1 MYKKTVYLSGLT
13 AVLALTGCA
22 SHYELAGIQRTRV
35 LVDSRYDATP
45 DAEAAKFMEPFKH
58 KVDSVMGPVVGE
70 VDHEMVAHRPESDLS
85 NLLADIMVWSAGS
98 YNEKVDFGVYNMGG
112 IRAALSKG
120 KVTYGDVLDIA
131 PFENKICFVT
141 LTGEKVLELFSQMA
155 HTGGEAVSHGV
166 ELVFTR
172 DHKLKSARLN
182 GKEIA
187 PKATYC
193 IATLDYL
200 AQGNDKMEAFKSA
213 TNVVSPQASSNN
225 TRFLIMN
232 YFKEQ
237 TAQGKVVNSHKED
250 VSEWNN
256 LLTIHMYEKKYI
268 IDYFLLPDCSRFRS
282 E

>member
-13 AVLALTGCA
+13 ALLALTGCA

-35 LVDSRYDATP
+35 LVDNRYDATP
-45 DAEAAKFMEPFKH
+45 DAGAAKFMEPFKH
-58 KVDSVMGPVVGE
+58 KVDSLMGPVVGE
-70 VDHEMVAHRPESDLS
+70 VDHDMVAHRPESDLS
-85 NLLADIMVWSAGS
+85 NLLADIMVWAARD

-120 KVTYGDVLDIA
+120 KITFGDVLDIA

-141 LTGEKVLELFSQMA
+141 LSGDKLLELFSQMA

-172 DHKLKSARLN
+172 DHKLKSARLH
-182 GKEIA
+182 GKEID
-187 PKATYC
+187 PKASYR

-213 TNVVSPQASSNN
+213 TSVVSPQESSNN
-225 TRFLIMN
+225 TRFIIMN

-237 TAQGKVVNSHKED
+237 TAQGKVVNAHTEGRIR
-250 VSEWNN
+250 VE
-256 LLTIHMYEKKYI
+256 
-268 IDYFLLPDCSRFRS
+268 
-282 E
+282 

>member
-1 MYKKTVYLSGLT
+1 MYRKTVYLVGLS
-13 AVLALTGCA
+13 AMLMGTGCA
-22 SHYELAGIQRTRV
+22 SHYELASVKRTRI
-35 LVDSRYDATP
+35 LVDSRYDAAP
-45 DAEAAKFMEPFKH
+45 DAAAAKFMEPYKH
-58 KVDSVMGPVVGE
+58 QVDSVMGPVVGE
-70 VDHEMVAHRPESDLS
+70 VDHDMTAHRPESDLS
-85 NLLADIMVWSAGS
+85 NLLADIMVWGAKD
-98 YNEKVDFGVYNMGG
+98 YHEKVDFGVYNMGG

-141 LTGEKVLELFSQMA
+141 LTGAKVLELFSQMA

-182 GKEIA
+182 GKEID
-187 PKATYC
+187 PKASYR

-213 TNVVSPQASSNN
+213 TNVVSPQESSN
-225 TRFLIMN
+225 TRFIIMN

-237 TAQGKVVNSHKED
+237 TAQGKVVNAHKEGRIR
-250 VSEWNN
+250 VE
-256 LLTIHMYEKKYI
+256 
-268 IDYFLLPDCSRFRS
+268 
-282 E
+282 